1 MRDAEKQWC
10 KMVAIVGQYQTGLL
24 RYATRMVRDPNLAQD
39 VVQEVFIKLFHAWD
53 GKHEASPRLRGWLY
67 RVTHNEAVDLIRK
80 QSRYRDAVARHADE
94 PRVMTAPAPN
104 EALVD
109 DERHRVVL
117 DHLDRLSPVERQV
130 LLLRLEEGLSYQ
142 EIADVTERSVGNVGK
157 VLHHAVR
164 KVSEELKKTGVIQ

>member
-1 MRDAEKQWC
+1 
-10 KMVAIVGQYQTGLL
+10 
-24 RYATRMVRDPNLAQD
+24 
-39 VVQEVFIKLFHAWD
+39 
-53 GKHEASPRLRGWLY
+53 
-67 RVTHNEAVDLIRK
+67 
-80 QSRYRDAVARHADE
+80 
-94 PRVMTAPAPN
+94 
-104 EALVD
+104 LVD